1 MKKVLSSV
9 AVLIALSVLLHSCSK
24 DEKAVAPPVPGNE
37 FLTTVGL
44 KVTNATNAA
53 DVQYAYWTDTTLISN
68 PPDSINTPVL
78 NLKASTKYNVEVLF
92 QDRTQTP
99 VGDVTEEIRERQ
111 NYHLVCFTVS
121 PTLNLTVVRTDKDTN
136 TPALEVGLTDEFT
149 TGAAGTGELNVQ
161 LRHQPNVKN
170 GSCEPGSTDA
180 DVTYTIN
187 VN

>member
-9 AVLIALSVLLHSCSK
+9 AVLIALSVLLHSCTK
-24 DEKAVAPPVPGNE
+24 DETAVAPPVPGNE

-44 KVTNATNAA
+44 KVTNASNAA
-53 DVQYAYWTDTTLISN
+53 DVQYAYWTDTTLIAN
-68 PPDSINTPVL
+68 PADSINTPVL
-78 NLKASTKYNVEVLF
+78 NLKAATKYNVEVLF

-99 VGDVTEEIRERQ
+99 VGDVTAEIRERE
-111 NYHLVCFTVS
+111 NYHLICFTVS
-121 PTLNLTVVRTDKDTN
+121 PTLNLTVIRTDKDTN
-136 TPALEVGLTDEFT
+136 VPALEVGLTDEFT

-180 DVTYTIN
+180 DVNFTIH